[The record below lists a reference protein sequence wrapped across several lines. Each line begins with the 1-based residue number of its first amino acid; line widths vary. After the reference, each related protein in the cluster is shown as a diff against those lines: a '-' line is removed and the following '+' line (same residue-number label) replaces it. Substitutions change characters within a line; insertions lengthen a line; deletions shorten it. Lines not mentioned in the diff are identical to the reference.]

1 MTRTLTLCFS
11 ASELWGK
18 KLYCVDHTAHDMLLL
33 HTFTN
38 TNRNLL
44 KSLEFD
50 SAGALSILVD
60 GTQMNLTNLKKYYL
74 AMTTE
79 NNEE

>member
-1 MTRTLTLCFS
+1 
-11 ASELWGK
+11 
-18 KLYCVDHTAHDMLLL
+18 MLLL

-44 KSLEFD
+44 KSLGFG
-50 SAGALSILVD
+50 SAGALSIVID